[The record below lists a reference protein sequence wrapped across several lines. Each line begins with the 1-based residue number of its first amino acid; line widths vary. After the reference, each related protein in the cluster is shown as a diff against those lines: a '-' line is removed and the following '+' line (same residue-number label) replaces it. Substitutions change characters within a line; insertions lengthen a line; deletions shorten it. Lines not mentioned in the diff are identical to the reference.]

1 MPNNNKYEMPS
12 NNKTCEKLETGISE
26 TAIDML
32 EIALKAC
39 KEVTL

>member
-1 MPNNNKYEMPS
+1 MKCRINS
-12 NNKTCEKLETGISE
+12 NNKTYEKLETGISE